1 MGHLIVAQEV
11 LSALGLGKVLFVP
24 THIPPHKHSDVPSKE
39 RYEMTSIAISGNP
52 GFEVSNVELKRG
64 GKSYTVDTLRKLR
77 NDLPG
82 TEFYLIMGADEFVE
96 IETWKEWELV
106 LDLSK
111 VVVMMRPGYGLGE
124 VERKFMGRFMRVQ
137 VPLIN
142 ISSRNIRMRVKE
154 GKSIRYLVLR
164 EVEEYIKQKGLYR

>member
-1 MGHLIVAQEV
+1 LFPSIYSTITAEGADSWVTGTGRSVKFAGRVATQG
-11 LSALGLGKVLFVP
+11 A
-24 THIPPHKHSDVPSKE
+24 
-39 RYEMTSIAISGNP
+39 
-52 GFEVSNVELKRG
+52 
-64 GKSYTVDTLRKLR
+64 
-77 NDLPG
+77 
-82 TEFYLIMGADEFVE
+82 ADEFVE